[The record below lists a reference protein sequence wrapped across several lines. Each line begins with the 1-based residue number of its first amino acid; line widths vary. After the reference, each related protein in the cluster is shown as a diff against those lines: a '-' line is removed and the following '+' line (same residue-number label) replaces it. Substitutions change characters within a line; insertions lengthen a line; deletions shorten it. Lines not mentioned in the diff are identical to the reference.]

1 MDIEPPDD
9 KDRYSGSFDYNHSRI
24 GSSLQSVDYNHGQA
38 GSSDYMR
45 RTYDDPAVSFGGA
58 PVDHGSS
65 MYGAGGYSSYQGYE
79 GYSGTSGMPYQSQDA
94 SFFSGLDP
102 AAIFAAYTEQT
113 GTHAVISQLALCYVN
128 VDSNSPPPPPFFFS
142 PPPPFST
149 WGGWGGDGG
158 VVVGSARGWVGCG
171 CGGGSWRG
179 WGGFFLV
186 FFFSPPPPPFF
197 FFPPLPFLCVC
208 VCVCVCEGGGDLRR
222 KGIPLWLKDELDKMD
237 RKRKRDF
244 EKEEQEKL
252 RDRSGRTRPA
262 WREDEDSGGDEP
274 SEVRNRD
281 WGRRE
286 DRHRSSRLFG
296 HTKSSSPESVSF
308 QYCKVYFL
316 CIHFNVYTLIGWG
329 VRASKEVEKSR

>member
-128 VDSNSPPPPPFFFS
+128 VDSNSPPPP
-142 PPPPFST
+142 
-149 WGGWGGDGG
+149 
-158 VVVGSARGWVGCG
+158 
-171 CGGGSWRG
+171 
-179 WGGFFLV
+179 
-186 FFFSPPPPPFF
+186 FF
-197 FFPPLPFLCVC
+197 FFPSPPIFVCVC
-208 VCVCVCEGGGDLRR
+208 VCVCV
-222 KGIPLWLKDELDKMD
+222 
-237 RKRKRDF
+237 
-244 EKEEQEKL
+244 
-252 RDRSGRTRPA
+252 
-262 WREDEDSGGDEP
+262 
-274 SEVRNRD
+274 
-281 WGRRE
+281 
-286 DRHRSSRLFG
+286 
-296 HTKSSSPESVSF
+296 
-308 QYCKVYFL
+308 
-316 CIHFNVYTLIGWG
+316 
-329 VRASKEVEKSR
+329 